1 MSEFIRCRPLL
12 AKTGL
17 TKTTLY
23 RLIGAGLFPSPI
35 KITDRSSA
43 WCAEEVEAWMLQKL
57 SDRQQGMSLKIKRRA
72 G

>member
-1 MSEFIRCRPLL
+1 MREFLRRGPLL

-23 RLIGAGLFPSPI
+23 RLIGAGLFPAPI

-43 WCAEEVEAWMLQKL
+43 WCSDEVEAWMAQKL
-57 SDRQQGMSLKIKRRA
+57 SDRQKGMALKIKRRA